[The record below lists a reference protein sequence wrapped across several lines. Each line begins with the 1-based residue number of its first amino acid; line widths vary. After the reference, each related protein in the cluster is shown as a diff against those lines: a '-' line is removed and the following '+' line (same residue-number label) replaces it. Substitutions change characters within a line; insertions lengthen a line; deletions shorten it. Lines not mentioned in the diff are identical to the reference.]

1 MKLDV
6 LKHALKTARN
16 PRVLSKV
23 SEIYDVMKLKM
34 AGKLVNLHK
43 KIERLVHDIISDK
56 GMKKDTIYGNFC
68 SIVLFSHDP

>member
-1 MKLDV
+1 MKLDE

-16 PRVLSKV
+16 PRVLSRV

-43 KIERLVHDIISDK
+43 KIERLVHDV
-56 GMKKDTIYGNFC
+56 MY
-68 SIVLFSHDP
+68 L